1 MTRDKRL
8 PFAQWA
14 DIHRTDRFISIEPLS
29 GYNMVQRE
37 DEGCVFYLLPD
48 ASDDALGRALLG
60 ALDKSRFIWP
70 PDEAVEFF
78 KEERYLECDRNWHK
92 EIMRRYGYETKQELY
107 KNMNWCRAER
117 SEGTIS
123 IQSHKC
129 DDKPEHG
136 KWVPP
141 DKTVIVPVTT
151 NFAAAGAAL
160 RLALDRGE

>member
-1 MTRDKRL
+1 MWDKRL

-14 DIHRTDRFISIEPLS
+14 DIHQTDRFISIEPLS

-37 DEGCVFYLLPD
+37 DEGCVFYLQPD
-48 ASDDALGRALLG
+48 ATDDALGRALLK

-92 EIMRRYGYETKQELY
+92 EIMRRYGYETKRELY
-107 KNMNWCRAER
+107 RNMNWCRAER

-123 IQSHKC
+123 IQSHKR
-129 DDKPEHG
+129 DDKPEQR
-136 KWVPP
+136 KWAPP
-141 DKTVIVPVTT
+141 DKTVIIPVTT
-151 NFAAAGAAL
+151 NPTAAGAAL
-160 RLALDRGE
+160 RLAFDRCE